1 MTTTELDIRNL
12 EKELNGMILQGKIL
26 EAFDKFYAD
35 DVTMQENTDP
45 PREGKATNRE
55 FEIAFLDSFQ
65 EFHSAELVASATGKD
80 VSFSEWLWDVTFKEG
95 GRVQMAQV
103 ATRRWKNGKVVS
115 ERFYYNKG

>member
-1 MTTTELDIRNL
+1 MTTTKLDIRSL
-12 EKELNGMILQGKIL
+12 EKELNEMILEGKIL

-55 FEIAFLDSFQ
+55 FEIAFLESFQ
-65 EFHSAELVASATGKD
+65 EFHSAELVTSATGKD
-80 VSFSEWLWDVTFKEG
+80 VSLSEWVWDVTFKEG
-95 GRVQMAQV
+95 GRVHMAQV
-103 ATRRWKNGKVVS
+103 ATRRWKDGKVAS